1 MDNKHFVN
9 RQSKDLE
16 ISLGTSLVHIIFG
29 SMWCANFAHAT
40 VNYAHLRAHVIVP
53 AQRRQIASSE

>member
-16 ISLGTSLVHIIFG
+16 ISLGTSLVHIVFG
-29 SMWCANFAHAT
+29 SMWCANFA
-40 VNYAHLRAHVIVP
+40 RANC
-53 AQRRQIASSE
+53 